1 MVLWV
6 CTKGS
11 DTVEICVRDYKIPW
25 ITLRLC
31 NPGGLQRDFI
41 DSEGLLRDHMDYE
54 KLLRD
59 FMDSKCK
66 SRDYKNTKLY
76 TDHIHMH
83 NIQYWQGR

>member
-1 MVLWV
+1 M
-6 CTKGS
+6 
-11 DTVEICVRDYKIPW
+11 EICVRDYEIPW
-25 ITLRLC
+25 IMLRLC

-66 SRDYKNTKLY
+66 SRDYRNTKLY
-76 TDHIHMH
+76 TCIYIVLARQINSHGSSKHTS
-83 NIQYWQGR
+83 